1 MGLMDVRTPTSSSQA
16 DDDLLVQGAASGD
29 QSAWTVLVERH
40 LSAIVGYAWHVLG
53 DRAEAEDVA
62 QETFLRLLGKIEGW
76 RPGGPGLR
84 TWLYRVAINL
94 CIDRRRLRRE
104 MPLEEMLDLPEGAD
118 RQPALDDRLDQR
130 HAVRK
135 ALDALPERQRM
146 AITLVYY
153 QGMTNRE
160 AAELLEVSVE
170 AVESLLARARR
181 ALRRQLDPVITDLMG
196 VS

>member
-1 MGLMDVRTPTSSSQA
+1 MDLRTPITSSPA
-16 DDDLLVQGAASGD
+16 EDDFLLQRAAIGD
-29 QSAWTVLVERH
+29 QSAWTILIQRH
-40 LSAIVGYAWHVLG
+40 LSVIVRYAWYVLG

-62 QETFLRLLGKIEGW
+62 QETFLRLLGKVECW
-76 RPGGPGLR
+76 RPGGPELR

-104 MPLEEMLDLPEGAD
+104 MSYDEMPEMPEGAD
-118 RQPALDDRLDQR
+118 REPVLDDRLDQR

-135 ALDALPERQRM
+135 ALDALPERQRTV
-146 AITLVYY
+146 ITLVYY

-170 AVESLLARARR
+170 AVESRLVRARR
-181 ALRRQLDPVITDLMG
+181 ALRRQLEPVITDLMG
-196 VS
+196 AS

>member
-1 MGLMDVRTPTSSSQA
+1 M
-16 DDDLLVQGAASGD
+16 
-29 QSAWTVLVERH
+29 
-40 LSAIVGYAWHVLG
+40 
-53 DRAEAEDVA
+53 
-62 QETFLRLLGKIEGW
+62 
-76 RPGGPGLR
+76 
-84 TWLYRVAINL
+84 
-94 CIDRRRLRRE
+94 
-104 MPLEEMLDLPEGAD
+104 
-118 RQPALDDRLDQR
+118 
-130 HAVRK
+130 RK
-135 ALDALPERQRM
+135 ALDALPERQKT